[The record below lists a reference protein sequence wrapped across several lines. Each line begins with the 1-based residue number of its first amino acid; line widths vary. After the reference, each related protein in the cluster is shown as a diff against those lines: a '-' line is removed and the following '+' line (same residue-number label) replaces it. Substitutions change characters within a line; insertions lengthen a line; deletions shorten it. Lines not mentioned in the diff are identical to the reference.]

1 MGTRKCL
8 MNRFKSSSFIVLLCA
23 LTPLVVSF
31 DARAQQVPAAQ
42 QTPSATSSW
51 RAALDQSIARLG
63 LDELA
68 TAQGNEVRTFE
79 ARANRRFAGPL
90 EADGGLRQ
98 DAIGSGRG
106 YYEAEAG
113 LMAPLWRRGERALLR
128 EQAASRGNT
137 ARFARAVVALEAAGD
152 LRDAYW
158 AYALARETAA
168 IDAEQASR
176 AADVVAQV
184 NRLSDGGE
192 MSRLE
197 LRQAEIA
204 AANAAQVAT
213 GAAGEAT
220 SARLAFEVLAGQNV
234 ANLPQEIEGRDAS
247 NHPRLALAQAQAS
260 QIRNEA
266 RLMSASAYPRWRVG
280 VDVRAERG
288 MRGED
293 LGVSTG
299 IRAAIPLGPDYSARA
314 QAASVLTDATRA
326 DIALRRTQLNIDLK
340 IAQSRNQLSTAQT
353 RLSQAETAAIAAQ
366 DALMLSER
374 GRREGELSF
383 LEELRARSLAADAAR
398 TSAQARVAV
407 SAAISDLN
415 QAIGLLP

>member
-1 MGTRKCL
+1 MGTHKRL
-8 MNRFKSSSFIVLLCA
+8 MSRLKSSSFILISCA
-23 LTPLVVSF
+23 LVPLAVSV
-31 DARAQQVPAAQ
+31 DAHAQ
-42 QTPSATSSW
+42 QTPAVQQTDIAQTSW
-51 RAALDQSIARLG
+51 RVALNQSIARLG
-63 LDELA
+63 LDEIA
-68 TAQGNEVRTFE
+68 AAQGTETRALE
-79 ARANRRFAGPL
+79 ARAARRFAGPL

-106 YYEAEAG
+106 YYEAEVG

-128 EQAASRGNT
+128 EQAASFGNT
-137 ARFARAVVALEAAGD
+137 ARFARAAIVLDGAGD
-152 LRDAYW
+152 LRSAYW

-168 IDAEQASR
+168 IDAEQATR
-176 AADVVAQV
+176 AADVVTQV
-184 NRLSDGGE
+184 KRLSDGGE

-204 AANAAQVAT
+204 AANAAQVAI
-213 GAAGEAT
+213 GASGEAT
-220 SARLAFEVLAGQNV
+220 SARLVFEVLAGQNV
-234 ANLPQEIEGRDAS
+234 ANLPQEIEGSDSS

-266 RLMSASAYPRWRVG
+266 RLATASANPRWRVG

-288 MRGED
+288 IRGED
-293 LGVSTG
+293 TGVSTG
-299 IRAAIPLGPDYSARA
+299 IRAAIPLGPDYGARA
-314 QAASVLTDATRA
+314 QAASVLTEATRA
-326 DIALRRTQLNIDLK
+326 NIALRRTQLDIDLK
-340 IAQSRNQLSTAQT
+340 IAQSRNQLSTART

-398 TSAQARVAV
+398 SLAQARISV

-415 QAIGLLP
+415 QALGLLP

>member
-1 MGTRKCL
+1 MGTRNCL
-8 MNRFKSSSFIVLLCA
+8 MNRLKSSSFIVLSCA
-23 LTPLVVSF
+23 LTPLAVSF
-31 DARAQQVPAAQ
+31 DARAQQAPAAQ
-42 QTPSATSSW
+42 QTTSASSW
-51 RAALDQSIARLG
+51 RAALDQCIARLG
-63 LDELA
+63 LEEIA
-68 TAQGNEVRTFE
+68 TAQNNEVRASE

-98 DAIGSGRG
+98 DALGSGRG
-106 YYEAEAG
+106 YYEAEVG
-113 LMAPLWRRGERALLR
+113 LIAPLWRRGERALLR

-137 ARFARAVVALEAAGD
+137 ARFTRAVVALEAAGD

-168 IDAEQASR
+168 IDADQALR

-184 NRLSDGGE
+184 KRLSDGGE

-234 ANLPQEIEGRDAS
+234 ANLPQEIEGRDTS

-266 RLMSASAYPRWRVG
+266 RLMSASANPRWRVG

-288 MRGED
+288 IRGED

-299 IRAAIPLGPDYSARA
+299 VRAAIPLGPDYSARA
-314 QAASVLTDATRA
+314 QAAAVLTEATRA

-340 IAQSRNQLSTAQT
+340 IAQSRNQLWTART

-415 QAIGLLP
+415 QAMGLLP